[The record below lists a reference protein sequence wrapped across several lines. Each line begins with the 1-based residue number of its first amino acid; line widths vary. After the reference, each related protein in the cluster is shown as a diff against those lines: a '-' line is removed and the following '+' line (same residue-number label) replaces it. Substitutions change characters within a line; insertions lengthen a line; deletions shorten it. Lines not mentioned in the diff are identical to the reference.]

1 MRILAIDASTKS
13 SGWAIFDGTT
23 LEKYGCIT
31 ASGTDLVKR
40 ISKMI
45 IEINNILS
53 KEKIDKIILE
63 EVRPEEKGAANQTLK
78 THKALMY
85 LQAAIVFLLHDR
97 YPEIELDFVYPSEWR
112 ANCGIRTGSGVLRD
126 ELKLADIAFA
136 KAKFNLDVNDD
147 IADAV
152 GIGFGYAL
160 DKGNRIDW
168 E

>member
-13 SGWAIFDGTT
+13 SGWAIFNGIK
-23 LEKYGCIT
+23 LEQYGCIT

-45 IEINNILS
+45 IELDKILQNNNI
-53 KEKIDKIILE
+53 EKIILE
-63 EVRPEEKGAANQTLK
+63 EVRPEEKGLANQTLK

-97 YPEIELDFVYPSEWR
+97 HPKIQLEFLYPSEWR
-112 ANCGIRTGSGVLRD
+112 AACGIKTGSGVKRED
-126 ELKLADIAFA
+126 LKPADIAFA
-136 KAKFNLDVNDD
+136 KAKFNIDVNDD
-147 IADAV
+147 IADA
-152 GIGFGYAL
+152 IGLGYAFAI